1 MKITNY
7 VSSHSLI
14 NHTMKYLSLGVVTR
28 IIQSKSGLSL
38 TPCRAGGRPPSG
50 PGGGGANG
58 SRLCKKGRFYIISAV
73 SSPLDRSLK
82 ALYTSLPRRPVH
94 SDTNYYTAEWTEA
107 WWRERKC
114 PNCEPVA
121 KGGSKPVLT

>member
-1 MKITNY
+1 MNVLMKMIEK
-7 VSSHSLI
+7 SSHSLI

-58 SRLCKKGRFYIISAV
+58 SRLCKKGMFLYSVVRGTAQNALHLTTFQTCSFRHQLGFSGKHSSQAV
-73 SSPLDRSLK
+73 ITHED
-82 ALYTSLPRRPVH
+82 
-94 SDTNYYTAEWTEA
+94 
-107 WWRERKC
+107 
-114 PNCEPVA
+114 
-121 KGGSKPVLT
+121 